1 MTIPYRTIKSIP
13 AAQKQAGFS
22 LIEMLVVLVILA
34 LTTSLMTQ
42 GLSTTWNNFARLGAR
57 DLLNSSAQLP
67 LSWFSQSLA
76 GAVLYHPD
84 AASVI
89 GSANRFEYITFMAPD
104 DAKHIPQK
112 IVWQLVPTD
121 GGWQLAFSSES
132 HPEVTYIKA
141 FTSLPSFEYWVD
153 QKWQAEFKPDAGRLP
168 AAVRIIEQSNVLV
181 VAKIDRPEKADVPA
195 ELPIFGKYEF

>member
-1 MTIPYRTIKSIP
+1 MVDNYTPDSF
-13 AAQKQAGFS
+13 KQCGKMSGFS

-42 GLSTTWNNFARLGAR
+42 GLSTTWSNFSRLGAR

-67 LSWFSQSLA
+67 FSWFSQSLA

-84 AASVI
+84 VPSVI

-112 IVWQLVPTD
+112 IVWQLVSTD

-132 HPEVTYIKA
+132 HPQLSYIKA
-141 FTSLPSFEYWVD
+141 FSSLPRFEYWVD
-153 QKWQAEFKPDAGRLP
+153 QQWQTEFKPDAGRLP
-168 AAVRIIEQSNVLV
+168 TAVRIVQQDTIMV
-181 VAKIDRPEKADVPA
+181 VAKIARPEQADIPA

>member
-1 MTIPYRTIKSIP
+1 MI
-13 AAQKQAGFS
+13 GFS

-84 AASVI
+84 TVSAS
-89 GSANRFEYITFMAPD
+89 GDDRRFEFITFMAPD
-104 DAKHIPQK
+104 DQQHIPQK
-112 IVWQLVPTD
+112 IIWELLPVQN
-121 GGWQLAFSSES
+121 GWQLAFSSET
-132 HPEVTYIKA
+132 HPDRSYIKS
-141 FTSLPSFEYWVD
+141 FSTLPVFEYRVD
-153 QKWQAEFKPDAGRLP
+153 QQWQKEFKPDSGRLP
-168 AAVRIIEQSNVLV
+168 EAVRLIEQDYIWA
-181 VAKIDRPEKADVPA
+181 VAKTGRPENADIPA